1 MFKNICNCLLVGV
14 LVSMLWSGS
23 CLEIKDP
30 EFIKMRDWHIS
41 KVSAGYFEVT
51 SKAQFYNPNKVGLT
65 LTNVYVDVF
74 LNNEKLGT
82 INQISSIK
90 VPRNS
95 SFEVPLLLT
104 FNTEGKL
111 NMVFGNILK
120 MLSAKTAQIKYSGY
134 IQVKKA
140 NISLKIDII
149 DKYEFNIKDLNI
161 FK

>member
-1 MFKNICNCLLVGV
+1 MFKNFCNCLLVGV

-74 LNNEKLGT
+74 LN
-82 INQISSIK
+82 
-90 VPRNS
+90 
-95 SFEVPLLLT
+95 
-104 FNTEGKL
+104 
-111 NMVFGNILK
+111 ILK
-120 MLSAKTAQIKYSGY
+120 LLSAKTAQIKYSGY